1 MDALSGLL
9 VGPRARGAFILR
21 SVLSPPWSVRVQ
33 DQAPLSIVALTRG
46 TAWAIPDDGDAV
58 RLLPGD
64 IAIRRGPA
72 PYTFADDPS
81 TPVQVVIHPGP
92 RRTTPT
98 GEHLSEVIDLGPRTW
113 GTGDPDRAAVMLIGK
128 YQMSGEISHRLLR
141 TLQPLLVLPHDA
153 QPSSPL
159 IGMLTEEIT
168 KEEAGQ
174 QVVLDRLLDLLLVTT
189 LRAWFARPEAEAP
202 AWYRALA
209 DPVIG
214 PTLRLLHND
223 PAHPWTV
230 AALAARAG
238 VSRAGLARRFTD
250 LVGEPP
256 MAYLTGWRLDTAA
269 DLLHEPDTT
278 IAAVA
283 RQVGYASASALSTA
297 FKRERGSSPQ
307 QYRRSR
313 EP

>member
-1 MDALSGLL
+1 MDGCHDAAGLRARRDRAQGADPL
-9 VGPRARGAFILR
+9 PQRAGPVDRAGPRARA
-21 SVLSPPWSVRVQ
+21 
-33 DQAPLSIVALTRG
+33 
-46 TAWAIPDDGDAV
+46 
-58 RLLPGD
+58 
-64 IAIRRGPA
+64 
-72 PYTFADDPS
+72 
-81 TPVQVVIHPGP
+81 
-92 RRTTPT
+92 
-98 GEHLSEVIDLGPRTW
+98 RTW
-113 GTGDPDRAAVMLIGK
+113 ATGDPDGAAVMLIGK

-141 TLQPLLVLPHDA
+141 TLPPHLVLPHDA
-153 QPSSPL
+153 QPSSLL
-159 IGMLTEEIT
+159 IGMLIEEVT

-189 LRAWFARPEAEAP
+189 LRTWFARPEAEAP

-214 PTLRLLHND
+214 PTLRLLHSD

-230 AALAARAG
+230 ATLAARAG

-256 MAYLTGWRLDTAA
+256 MAYLAGWRLDTAA
-269 DLLHEPDTT
+269 DLLQEPDTT

-313 EP
+313 EL